1 MAEAYTIIDP
11 ATHTTIWND
20 MWLKEYTTALI
31 KQQWGANLIKFE
43 GMQLPGGVM
52 LNGRQIFD
60 DATQDIE
67 RLREKIR
74 MDHELPIDFFMG

>member
-1 MAEAYTIIDP
+1 
-11 ATHTTIWND
+11 
-20 MWLKEYTTALI
+20 
-31 KQQWGANLIKFE
+31 
-43 GMQLPGGVM
+43 M

-74 MDHELPIDFFMG
+74 TDHELPIDFFVG